1 MIMVIVNDH
10 ILPIHILNE
19 KLLHVMMR
27 ENIILIPQDV
37 TDEHDQQSMFAYKS
51 QLIQQKRV
59 VNRIILNDDI
69 LRDEIMVVK

>member
-27 ENIILIPQDV
+27 ENIIFIPQDV

-59 VNRIILNDDI
+59 VNRLILNDDI
-69 LRDEIMVVK
+69 LRDEITVVK

>member
-1 MIMVIVNDH
+1 MVMVIVNDH

-27 ENIILIPQDV
+27 ENIIFIPQDV
-37 TDEHDQQSMFAYKS
+37 TDEHDQQSMFVYKS

-59 VNRIILNDDI
+59 VNRLILNDDI

>member
-1 MIMVIVNDH
+1 MVIVNDH

-27 ENIILIPQDV
+27 ENIIFIPQDV
-37 TDEHDQQSMFAYKS
+37 TDEHDQQSMFVYKS

-59 VNRIILNDDI
+59 VNRLILNDDI

>member
-1 MIMVIVNDH
+1 MVIVNDH

-27 ENIILIPQDV
+27 ENIIFIPQDV

-59 VNRIILNDDI
+59 VNRLILNDDI

>member
-27 ENIILIPQDV
+27 ENIIFIPQDV

-59 VNRIILNDDI
+59 VNRLILNDDI

>member
-1 MIMVIVNDH
+1 MVIVNDH

-27 ENIILIPQDV
+27 ENIIFIPQDV
-37 TDEHDQQSMFAYKS
+37 TDEHDQQSMFVYKS

-59 VNRIILNDDI
+59 VNRLILNDDI
-69 LRDEIMVVK
+69 LKDEIMVVK

>member
-1 MIMVIVNDH
+1 MIMGIVNDH
-10 ILPIHILNE
+10 ILPIHILKE

-27 ENIILIPQDV
+27 ENIIFIPRDV

-59 VNRIILNDDI
+59 VNRLILNDDI
-69 LRDEIMVVK
+69 LRDEMMVVK